1 MTERM
6 MADRRFKSGVLAQ
19 VAAGLEREPRRLV
32 AQATFIRAQAFV
44 NLGVAEGTI
53 GQGALEEVDHDMAT
67 AQERVRSSL
76 MMNPRDSFLWL
87 MLYSL
92 VTAREGVG
100 ADVLRYFDQSYATG
114 PYEGGIAMRR
124 NRLSLSA
131 FPLLDE
137 SQKDRAVAEF
147 ARIVDSDLTVEAG
160 LILTGVGR
168 QYSSQLTNG
177 LESVDVGSRQDLSR
191 WLSDNGYKMQIPGVE
206 LPDRPW

>member
-1 MTERM
+1 M
-6 MADRRFKSGVLAQ
+6 MADRRFKPGVLAQ
-19 VAAGLEREPRRLV
+19 VAAGLEREPRRV
-32 AQATFIRAQAFV
+32 VEHPAFIRALAFV
-44 NLGVAEGTI
+44 SLGVAEGA
-53 GQGALEEVDHDMAT
+53 GRGALGEVDDDMAN

-92 VTAREGVG
+92 VTAREGIG
-100 ADVLRYFDQSYATG
+100 DDTLRYFDQSYATG
-114 PYEGGIAMRR
+114 PYEGWVSVRR

-137 SQKDRAVAEF
+137 SQKNRAAAEF
-147 ARIVDSDLTVEAG
+147 AKIVDSDLTVEAG

-168 QYSSQLTNG
+168 QYSSELTIG
-177 LESVDVGSRQDLSR
+177 LASADISSRQHLSR